1 MILASNHQTH
11 EPLNKCKWYNR
22 TKKARLDVNEPYL
35 IRKYNAHVG
44 GVDQLDGFM
53 NNLLPYIGGKKM
65 VLDTTY

>member
-22 TKKARLDVNEPYL
+22 TKNARLDVNEPYL

-53 NNLLPYIGGKKM
+53 NNLLPCIGGKKM